1 MKSIAEKL
9 KKITFTLLSSA
20 TFFLLNPMI
29 SFADSKG
36 FDVEDT
42 FDTVDPSTLD
52 GGKVLAGIL
61 NVICYIAGFVGI
73 IFVAIGVFQIVMGF
87 RNDDGESKSR
97 GGLQA
102 GSGVALLSL
111 GIILKAIFL

>member
-1 MKSIAEKL
+1 MKSFTEKL
-9 KKITFTLLSSA
+9 KKTTLMMISMFTAVLM
-20 TFFLLNPMI
+20 NPMT
-29 SFADSKG
+29 ALAG
-36 FDVEDT
+36 FDVEDN
-42 FDTVDPSTLD
+42 FDTVDPNALD

>member
-1 MKSIAEKL
+1 MKFNL
-9 KKITFTLLSSA
+9 KKVKLTLCTLAA
-20 TFFLLNPMI
+20 TALCTLMNPM
-29 SFADSKG
+29 SVLADNG
-36 FDVEDT
+36 FDVDNT
-42 FDTVDPSTLD
+42 FDTVDPSSLS

-61 NVICYIAGFVGI
+61 NVICYIAGFLGI

-111 GIILKAIFL
+111 GIILRAIFL